1 MSHPAAIYHRSLF
14 AMGTQLDLLVCNCA
28 KNEAYAFLDQSEQQ
42 VYKWHE
48 ALNRFASDSLI
59 TLLNNNAVLN
69 SVIVNGE
76 IERLIVRSQELYL
89 QTNGYFNPTIAR
101 WVDFWKERQSLN
113 SAGLVSL
120 PDELKEV
127 CGMNHLGYSVELHS
141 VRFQHPTVKLDFGA
155 IAKGWVLDR
164 LCEQVKMYG
173 INQAFFS
180 FGGSSIAA
188 LGTHPSGEYWPVAIA
203 HAFNSSEAVLNLA
216 LTDACVS
223 VSGYSAN
230 NLRAN
235 KSKRFHLINPKTGY
249 PVETTVQIVVTGPE
263 ATVAEALSTALITAP
278 EQETRELA
286 ALFKDYSC
294 YYICYDVNN
303 QLNKVDKWQ

>member
-1 MSHPAAIYHRSLF
+1 MPHFATIYHRSLF

-28 KNEAYAFLDQSEQQ
+28 KNEADAFLDQSEQQ
-42 VYKWHE
+42 IYKWHQD
-48 ALNRFASDSLI
+48 LNRFASDSLI
-59 TLLNNNAVLN
+59 TFLNNNAVLN

-76 IERLIVRSQELYL
+76 IEHLIARSKELYF

-113 SAGLVSL
+113 TAGLVSL
-120 PDELKEV
+120 PDELKQV
-127 CGMNHLGYSVELHS
+127 CGMNQLDYSTELHE
-141 VRFQHPTVKLDFGA
+141 VHFQHPTVQLDFGA
-155 IAKGWVLDR
+155 IAKGWALDR
-164 LCEQVKMYG
+164 LCEQVKRFG

-180 FGGSSIAA
+180 FGGSSITA
-188 LGTHPSGEYWPVAIA
+188 LGTHPSGAYWPLAIA
-203 HAFNSSEAVLNLA
+203 HAFNSSESVLNLA

-235 KSKRFHLINPKTGY
+235 NSKRFHLINPKTGY
-249 PVETTVQIVVTGPE
+249 PVETTAQIVVTGPE

-278 EQETRELA
+278 EQEARQLI

-294 YYICYDVNN
+294 YYICYDYNN
-303 QLNKVDKWQ
+303 HLNKVDKWQ